1 MHGQQKKLNPIEDF
15 AYPASKVP
23 NTVSVKNPWHR
34 WTSIGNVDRYQ
45 ANEPAERLQNA
56 WKTPEKRWRRSLVL
70 FVFLVCSGDEHFGS
84 GVRCDGVEWSTPWLC
99 HLRQL
104 LLHVVAAN
112 ATNATNAAN
121 PASNAEICE
130 RRDLQ
135 ASMSPSNAKERRATP
150 SLPNAENCD
159 VT

>member
-56 WKTPEKRWRRSLVL
+56 WKMPEKRWRRSSVL
-70 FVFLVCSGDEHFGS
+70 FCLFLVCSGDEHFGS

-112 ATNATNAAN
+112 ACQRYQR
-121 PASNAEICE
+121 CE
-130 RRDLQ
+130 SCEQCCKQR
-135 ASMSPSNAKERRATP
+135 
-150 SLPNAENCD
+150 
-159 VT
+159 

>member
-1 MHGQQKKLNPIEDF
+1 MHGQQKKLNPIKDF

-70 FVFLVCSGDEHFGS
+70 FVFFFGLLR
-84 GVRCDGVEWSTPWLC
+84 GRALWDGGGFGWSELSHPRARP
-99 HLRQL
+99 LRQ
-104 LLHVVAAN
+104 
-112 ATNATNAAN
+112 
-121 PASNAEICE
+121 
-130 RRDLQ
+130 R
-135 ASMSPSNAKERRATP
+135 
-150 SLPNAENCD
+150 
-159 VT
+159 

>member
-70 FVFLVCSGDEHFGS
+70 FFFFWCAQGESTLGAVWDVMGWSGPPQCSAA
-84 GVRCDGVEWSTPWLC
+84 CDS
-99 HLRQL
+99 
-104 LLHVVAAN
+104 
-112 ATNATNAAN
+112 
-121 PASNAEICE
+121 
-130 RRDLQ
+130 
-135 ASMSPSNAKERRATP
+135 
-150 SLPNAENCD
+150 
-159 VT
+159 